1 MHYANSKPKKLST
14 ILFVKHLVGIF
25 IKIVHVYAE
34 NELKYDR
41 KSTKFS
47 WIGPAKVLA
56 NLILFG
62 IKWFKLF
69 IDSGVKEWWRIVIN
83 INASSL

>member
-25 IKIVHVYAE
+25 IKIVHVYVE